1 MFRDSEALRAFRHH
15 NYRLFWSAN
24 LLSNIG
30 TWTQRIAQDWLVVND
45 LHKGGSEL
53 GIVTALQ
60 FLPAFLL
67 SLHGGV
73 LADKFQKRRMLVITN
88 IGGGLASLI
97 LGILVINKSITI
109 AEVFTIAF
117 LAGIFSAIDTP
128 VRQSFNSEIVPKDDV
143 ANAISLNSANFNMGR
158 VIGPALSGIL
168 IEAFHT
174 GPSFIVNGVSYLFVI
189 AALLLMKQ
197 DKLFLAPPR
206 AKAPLREA
214 FAYVKSRPDL
224 MSMMTTVFFAS
235 TFGLNFQIFNTLI
248 ATRVFHKSPG
258 AYGLLGTYLALGS
271 FVAAVLSARTDK
283 NRKPR
288 RVVFFASAFGAILA
302 GLAFAPNYGTYS
314 LILPITGV
322 LALSTMINANSYVQ
336 TTTPVHVRGRVMGIY
351 IFIFLGTSP
360 FGSLLIGY
368 WSDSLGI
375 RATISICGVLTTLG
389 SLGGYL
395 TLRKKIVVHPIV

>member
-1 MFRDSEALRAFRHH
+1 MIRDSEAIRAFRHH

-30 TWTQRIAQDWLVVND
+30 TWAQRIAQDWLVVND
-45 LHKGGSEL
+45 LHQGGSEL

-73 LADKFQKRRMLVITN
+73 LADKFQKRKMLVITN
-88 IGGGLASLI
+88 VGGGFTSII
-97 LGILVINKSITI
+97 LGALVMSKKVTI
-109 AEVFTIAF
+109 SEVFVIAF
-117 LAGIFSAIDTP
+117 IAGIFSAIDTP

-158 VIGPALSGIL
+158 VVGPALSGIL

-174 GPSFIVNGVSYLFVI
+174 GPSFIINGISYIFVI
-189 AALLLMKQ
+189 VALLLMRQ
-197 DKLFLAPPR
+197 EKLFLSPPR

-214 FAYVKSRPDL
+214 FAYVRSRHDL
-224 MSMMTTVFFAS
+224 MSMMTTVFFTA

-258 AYGLLGTYLALGS
+258 AYGLLGTYLAIGS
-271 FVAAVLSARTDK
+271 LVAALITARPNN
-283 NRKPR
+283 NRRPR
-288 RVVFFASAFGAILA
+288 RVVLFAVTFGIVLA
-302 GLAFAPNYGTYS
+302 TLAFAPNYGSYS
-314 LILPITGV
+314 LILPIAGI

-336 TTTPVHVRGRVMGIY
+336 TTTPVHLRGRVMGIY

-368 WSDSLGI
+368 WSDTLGI
-375 RATISICGVLTTLG
+375 RTTISICGVLTTFG
-389 SLGGYL
+389 AIGGYL
-395 TLRKKIVVHPIV
+395 ILRNRIVVHPVV